1 MAGRAGKSGRFKKR
15 IYNRVFRIA
24 LTGSDRDLLPFFQTL
39 DKLPADRR
47 NAALLSAIR
56 GGAASAQ
63 KEAQAHGK
71 TSAKMAKLFDDIA
84 SAFDTD

>member
-1 MAGRAGKSGRFKKR
+1 MVNKSNAGRPRKLLYNKVHR
-15 IYNRVFRIA
+15 IRVTSEF
-24 LTGSDRDLLPFFQTL
+24 RDLLPFFQML

-71 TSAKMAKLFDDIA
+71 TSAKMMKMFENIA
-84 SAFDTD
+84 GAFDTD